1 MVSYKKEKLSIL
13 VSHYTSFL
21 RAGLNCLLQHDLK
34 EVIIEVTRPSLN
46 LNYYNIY
53 HTVVA

>member
-21 RAGLNCLLQHDLK
+21 QAGLNCLLQHDLK